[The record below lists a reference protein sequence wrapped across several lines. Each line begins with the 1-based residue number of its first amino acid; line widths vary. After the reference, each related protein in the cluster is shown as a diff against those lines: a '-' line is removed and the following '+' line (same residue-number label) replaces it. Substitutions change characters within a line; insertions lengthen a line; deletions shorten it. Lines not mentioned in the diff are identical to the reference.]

1 MKPLL
6 DFLAV
11 HGAMLVVGV
20 SVLLGLASLLVVVQR
35 QPIHRQR
42 IAEASMVLCV
52 IWLILACVPLPRFTV
67 DRKKP
72 APVRTLELYEPQAGD
87 EVIAAEVFKV
97 PNQAPMP
104 KRSTGIGVPLPMPPQ
119 STTDARRPQ
128 ALRRNWGMIWAG
140 VYASGVGVC
149 VFYSVLGHVLL
160 CRLLRGSRAFD
171 FAADSSVRVRICD
184 DYDRPISFGLLWPT
198 ILLPARFTELDRVKQ
213 QHILRH
219 ELAHISQRDAFG
231 HFLFNLLFPVLYFHP
246 LYWVLRRKTNLARE
260 LIADDVAAAY
270 SSRESYVADL
280 LALARERLGSA
291 ALSTHALGLFQS
303 KTDLYR
309 RMHMLMQT
317 NRPLERRCSIYWRVS
332 YSTLLVVAL
341 VLASGT
347 LGLRRANAQAAV
359 AEQIAVDKKNVE
371 ERAVADQ
378 RQAELDKLRAEQD
391 QIRAKLDMLEAE
403 KQKLQAEL
411 EQRRANGQAENG
423 AAAYKRAIAQR
434 QQAMEQAKRAQDW
447 TVFEKIAE
455 QNDKAA
461 DEAEKAGKN
470 EWKAQLNG
478 WMAKKNPGAANREQN
493 EFPGR
498 AQLDLVSLANSYVD
512 AIGNL
517 KLAQLELDELVA
529 TRGPEHKD
537 VTRLGPAAKVKI
549 EIAQRKVN
557 IFRGIAEV
565 ALESAKSDLE
575 IATQQVQNGL
585 APKSS
590 ITEAQSRLK
599 ILEVILAQ

>member
-1 MKPLL
+1 MKPLM
-6 DFLAV
+6 DFLV
-11 HGAMLVVGV
+11 NRGPMLLAGV
-20 SVLLGLASLLVVVQR
+20 SMMLALATVLVLVHR

-42 IAEASMVLCV
+42 IAEASMVSCV
-52 IWLILACVPLPRFTV
+52 IWLILACIPLPRFALET
-67 DRKKP
+67 KKP
-72 APVRTLELYEPQAGD
+72 APAGTLPLYRPQPGD

-97 PNQAPMP
+97 PKQAEMP
-104 KRSTGIGVPLPMPPQ
+104 ESSTGIGVPLPMPRQ
-119 STTDARRPQ
+119 STTDARTPQ
-128 ALRRNWGMIWAG
+128 ALRRNWGVISAG

-160 CRLLRGSRAFD
+160 CRLLRGSRAVD
-171 FAADSSVRVRICD
+171 FAADSRVRVRICD
-184 DYDRPISFGLLWPT
+184 EYDRPISFGLLWPT

-231 HFLFNLLFPVLYFHP
+231 HFLFNLLFPILYFHP

-291 ALSTHALGLFQS
+291 AISTHALGLFQS

-317 NRPLERRCSIYWRVS
+317 NRPLERRCSIYWRLS

-347 LGLRRANAQAAV
+347 LGLRRANAQGAV

-391 QIRAKLDMLEAE
+391 QIKAKLDMLEAE

-411 EQRRANGQAENG
+411 EQRKAGGAQG
-423 AAAYKRAIAQR
+423 DAAAVYKRAIAQR

-447 TVFEKIAE
+447 AVFEKIAE
-455 QNDKAA
+455 QNDKAV
-461 DEAEKAGKN
+461 DEAEKATKN
-470 EWKAQLNG
+470 ERQALKD
-478 WMAKKNPGAANREQN
+478 WMVKKNPGAGNREQN
-493 EFPGR
+493 ELSGR

-512 AIGNL
+512 AIG
-517 KLAQLELDELVA
+517 
-529 TRGPEHKD
+529 
-537 VTRLGPAAKVKI
+537 
-549 EIAQRKVN
+549 
-557 IFRGIAEV
+557 
-565 ALESAKSDLE
+565 S
-575 IATQQVQNGL
+575 
-585 APKSS
+585 
-590 ITEAQSRLK
+590 
-599 ILEVILAQ
+599 